1 MKRLRKQALYV
12 PNRDIASLA
21 GFHGGALRS
30 RRHDGVT
37 PSGDPRFH
45 ALLKQM
51 GALHDKKQQDYG
63 RATDPFAN
71 VRASDAFGIAPWVG
85 CMIRANDKMR
95 RIQQLAQTGTLKN
108 ESVEDSLMDLAVYS
122 LIGLILY
129 REGFGPSITD
139 STR

>member
-1 MKRLRKQALYV
+1 MKRLKKEALYV
-12 PNRDIASLA
+12 PNRDRAFLA
-21 GFHGGALRS
+21 GFHDAAHLFPPG
-30 RRHDGVT
+30 GVT
-37 PSGDPRFH
+37 PIGDPRFH
-45 ALLKQM
+45 ALLKQI
-51 GALHDKKQQDYG
+51 GELHDKKQLDYG
-63 RATDPFAN
+63 RAADPFAN

-129 REGFGPSITD
+129 REGSGPSITD